1 MELYSRNTYGK
12 TYPSGLRVC
21 VKKIEGLLSV
31 TMGVLVGTG
40 SSWETPGENGISHF
54 IEHMMFKGTEKRNA
68 FEISD
73 SMDRIGAQINA
84 FTAKEMT
91 CYYAKCTSDHT
102 GEAFEIL
109 SDYVLH
115 SVFPEDEMEREKGVV
130 LEEIAMGED
139 TPDDLCLEVLA
150 EAYHGNEGY
159 GRTILGPGSNVK
171 GFSKA
176 DLDRYIAERYAPQ
189 NIVISFAGNIE
200 PEEADGLAER
210 YFESEMEKRVMP
222 QRVRPYA
229 VHTDSLFRRKEIEQ
243 VHLAL
248 GFPAFAR
255 EDPLFDAAQIL
266 NVVLGGGMSS
276 RLFQRV
282 REQMGLAYTVYSY
295 LTAYTEG
302 GLLTVYAGVG
312 PKNTEK
318 ALGAILETLRI
329 FSKEGITETEF
340 SRGREQLKS
349 SMILGQE
356 STSSQMLQYGRYLL
370 LNGRM
375 MDYEKRI
382 ADIAKLT
389 AADCGRVLE
398 TGFACGA
405 CAAAAVGRL
414 DAPLSL

>member
-12 TYPSGLRVC
+12 SYPSGLRVC

-40 SSWETPGENGISHF
+40 SSWETPEENGISHF
-54 IEHMMFKGTEKRNA
+54 IEHMMFKGTAKRNA

-102 GEAFEIL
+102 AEAFEIL

-150 EAYHGNEGY
+150 EAYHGDEGY
-159 GRTILGPGSNVK
+159 GRTILGPASNVR
-171 GFSKA
+171 GFSRV
-176 DLDRYIAERYAPQ
+176 DLDRYIAERYAPE
-189 NIVISFAGNIE
+189 NIVISFAGAVE
-200 PEEADGLAER
+200 PDEADALVER
-210 YFESEMEKRVMP
+210 YFECDMKKRGLP
-222 QRVRPYA
+222 DRARPYA

-243 VHLAL
+243 THIAL

-255 EDPLFDAAQIL
+255 EDPLFDASQVL

-302 GLLTVYAGVG
+302 GLLTVYAGVS

-318 ALGAILETLRI
+318 ALGCIFDTLKIL
-329 FSKEGITETEF
+329 SGEGITETEF
-340 SRGREQLKS
+340 SRGKEQLKS

-375 MDYEKRI
+375 LDYEKRI
-382 ADIAKLT
+382 GDIVKLT
-389 AADCGRVLE
+389 PDDCRKVLE
-398 TGFACGA
+398 TGFARGA
-405 CAAAAVGRL
+405 CAAAVVGRT